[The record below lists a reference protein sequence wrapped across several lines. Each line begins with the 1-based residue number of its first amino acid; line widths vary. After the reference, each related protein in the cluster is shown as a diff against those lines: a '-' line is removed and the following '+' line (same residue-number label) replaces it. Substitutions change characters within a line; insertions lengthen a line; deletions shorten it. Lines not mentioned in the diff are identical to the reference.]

1 MQPFLLSLER
11 AERIIPLTLGRSG
24 YQIHLS
30 ITTTRTSLG
39 ADARYDDFE
48 YTSSANCGGKRT
60 VHPAVLLASIRSD
73 SASAIWCIGRAPAFN
88 VTHRFFNTWI
98 GPTRPFCHDP

>member
-11 AERIIPLTLGRSG
+11 AERIIPFTLGRSN

-39 ADARYDDFE
+39 ADARYDHFE

-60 VHPAVLLASIRSD
+60 VHPAVLVASIRLD
-73 SASAIWCIGRAPAFN
+73 GASANPAHRKGAYIECDLAPQYLDWANSSFL
-88 VTHRFFNTWI
+88 
-98 GPTRPFCHDP
+98 P